1 MSNRDSLD
9 ENRSEDIYVM
19 SADGSNLTRLT
30 DHPERDHGPVWSPWG
45 DRIAFVSERDGNRDI
60 YVMNADGSNV
70 TRLTYHPAIDWG
82 PAWTAAPP
90 E

>member
-45 DRIAFVSERDGNRDI
+45 DRIAFVSERDGNPEI
-60 YVMNADGSNV
+60 YVMNADG
-70 TRLTYHPAIDWG
+70 TDLKRLTDYPGRDGNPVWAPA
-82 PAWTAAPP
+82 